1 MTARVYRF
9 APNELRVGPGAADAL
24 PDIVAELGGSPLV
37 VADAGGRAA
46 TGDLLDALTKRVPG
60 THVDPFAGECTEEAI
75 GRLAEKTAGRRVLVG
90 AGGGKVLDAT
100 KAAAVVAGVP
110 CITVPTSAATC
121 AAYTPLSILHQA
133 SGAYV
138 ESRRLPRPVAVCL
151 IDVDRIV
158 TAPPRLLAAGIV
170 DALARAF
177 DTILA
182 ARIGVPTAT
191 AAFSLAVCRDFV
203 ERTLLPLG
211 ARALADNAAGEP
223 TDAFTRVVEASIVG
237 AGLAG
242 ETGARFFGRSFS
254 HAVAY
259 ALSDILDPDDLLHG
273 EAAGLGILVHA
284 VLDPEA
290 PVPLDT
296 LREHF
301 AAWGVPSSFA
311 MIGVSGIDGTDGAR
325 LAARALDYLDRE
337 RAVPFPVDASN
348 LHRAM
353 VAVDASGGSAG

>member
-9 APNELRVGPGAADAL
+9 APNELRIGPGAADGL
-24 PDIVAELGGSPLV
+24 PEVVAELGGSPLV
-37 VADAGGRAA
+37 VADTGGRAVA
-46 TGDLLDALTKRVPG
+46 GDVLGALAKQIPETQ
-60 THVDPFAGECTEEAI
+60 VDPFAGECTADAI
-75 GRLAEKTAGRRVLVG
+75 GRLAEAARGRRVLVG
-90 AGGGKVLDAT
+90 VGGGKALDAA
-100 KAAAVVAGVP
+100 KAAAVAARVP
-110 CITVPTSAATC
+110 CVTVPTSAATC
-121 AAYTPLSILHQA
+121 AAYTPLSILHEA
-133 SGAYV
+133 SGSYV
-138 ESRRLPRPVAVCL
+138 ESRRLPRPVAACL

-191 AAFSLAVCRDFV
+191 ASFSLAVCREFV

-211 ARALADNAAGEP
+211 ARALADNTAGEP

-259 ALSDILDPDDLLHG
+259 ALSDVVDPDDVLHG

-284 VLDPEA
+284 VLDPEP
-290 PVPLDT
+290 PVPLDA
-296 LREHF
+296 LRDHF
-301 AAWGVPSSFA
+301 AAWGVPVSFA
-311 MIGVSGIDGTDGAR
+311 KIDVAGIDGPDGAR
-325 LAARALDYLDRE
+325 LASRTLNYLDRE
-337 RAVPFPVDASN
+337 RAVPFPVDASD

-353 VAVDASGGSAG
+353 ITVDTIGTRN